1 MWYNKDMRLLGIFYI
16 LVAIGIPLAIFE
28 DINYLSYFA
37 RRLYEVNGLGI
48 IFLLLSLF
56 YVGKRLVQNKKISS
70 IKRQLVGFL
79 FYLSLL
85 GIFQSTGIFAGLIG
99 TLVVSLV
106 SGPVALIL
114 GIPVVLFL
122 FYKLYVL
129 HEEDYIA
136 TRVKWESERRRE
148 QIRIERV
155 ESKPQRKS
163 KKLRRQKIEHRKTM
177 HELFPMQSVSKKPE
191 YKLPKDYKLPS
202 VDLLEG

>member
-85 GIFQSTGIFAGLIG
+85 GIFL
-99 TLVVSLV
+99 
-106 SGPVALIL
+106 
-114 GIPVVLFL
+114 
-122 FYKLYVL
+122 
-129 HEEDYIA
+129 
-136 TRVKWESERRRE
+136 
-148 QIRIERV
+148 
-155 ESKPQRKS
+155 
-163 KKLRRQKIEHRKTM
+163 
-177 HELFPMQSVSKKPE
+177 
-191 YKLPKDYKLPS
+191 
-202 VDLLEG
+202 